1 MLAGPGLYRVDMVD
15 ISVIDDITQ
24 PPPPPAI
31 TLVPVVQNKMSSRAR
46 DRDCQIDLLINLAGS
61 VSLIVSEAARGQQ
74 ISIYNIH

>member
-1 MLAGPGLYRVDMVD
+1 MVD
-15 ISVIDDITQ
+15 ISVIDDIT
-24 PPPPPAI
+24 PPPPPAAI

-61 VSLIVSEAARGQQ
+61 VSLIVSAAAVGQQ